1 MKAQKTHYSQHIL
14 KKENKAMGITLPG
27 FKLYY
32 KVTITQTVWFY
43 HKDKLIDKWSRIE
56 NPEINLCIY
65 NQLILYK
72 GIKNAQ
78 QRKGNSSI
86 NDARKTGYSHAKG

>member
-1 MKAQKTHYSQHIL
+1 MR
-14 KKENKAMGITLPG
+14 ITFPG

-32 KVTITQTVWFY
+32 KATITKTVQYY
-43 HKDKLIDKWSRIE
+43 HKDKLIDEWNRIE

-65 NQLILYK
+65 NLLVLYK

-86 NDARKTGYSHAKG
+86 NDAIKTGYSHAKG

>member
-1 MKAQKTHYSQHIL
+1 MKLQKTLYSQHIL
-14 KKENKAMGITLPG
+14 KKKKKAMGITRAG

-32 KVTITQTVWFY
+32 KATITRTVWYY
-43 HKDKLIDKWSRIE
+43 HKDKLIDKWNRSE
-56 NPEINLCIY
+56 NSEINLCIY
-65 NQLILYK
+65 NQQILYK

>member
-1 MKAQKTHYSQHIL
+1 MYC
-14 KKENKAMGITLPG
+14 NKN
-27 FKLYY
+27 
-32 KVTITQTVWFY
+32 TQ
-43 HKDKLIDKWSRIE
+43 IDLWNRIE

-65 NQLILYK
+65 NLLVLYK

-86 NDARKTGYSHAKG
+86 NDAIKTGYSHAKG